1 MAAESQGDYTEEQKT
16 VSERLV
22 HTTKLGASKSTM
34 KKLLA
39 TIALAILTG
48 MVAQAAHIGDS
59 VFAFVPVENRI
70 QLVVSTDPQEVTHFV
85 LDSGVWEV
93 SGQVNF
99 LSLNTPAGT
108 MFTAANISVGTLS
121 FEPTQTASVTAEQV
135 ARLGNIIRN
144 TSLVPRTIDVP
155 DGTSVFLVAG
165 SFNPNPNVT
174 AWGFITAVKIRNN
187 VN

>member
-1 MAAESQGDYTEEQKT
+1 M
-16 VSERLV
+16 
-22 HTTKLGASKSTM
+22 H
-34 KKLLA
+34 KLLA
-39 TIALAILTG
+39 IIALAILTG
-48 MVAQAAHIGDS
+48 TVARAAQVGDS
-59 VFAFVPVENRI
+59 VFVSVSVENRVP
-70 QLVVSTDPQEVTHFV
+70 LAVSNDAQEVTHVV

-99 LSLNTPAGT
+99 LSLSTPAGT
-108 MFTAANISVGTLS
+108 MFTAANISVGALS
-121 FEPTQTASVTAEQV
+121 FNPPETASITAEQV

-144 TSLVPRTIDVP
+144 TSMVPRTIDVP

-187 VN
+187 VF

>member
-1 MAAESQGDYTEEQKT
+1 M
-16 VSERLV
+16 
-22 HTTKLGASKSTM
+22 H
-34 KKLLA
+34 KLLA

-48 MVAQAAHIGDS
+48 TVARAAQVGDS
-59 VFAFVPVENRI
+59 VFVAVSVENRV
-70 QLVVSTDPQEVTHFV
+70 QLAVSNDPQEVTHVV

-99 LSLNTPAGT
+99 LSLSTPAGT
-108 MFTAANISVGTLS
+108 MFTAANISVGALS
-121 FEPTQTASVTAEQV
+121 FNPPETASITAEQV

-144 TSLVPRTIDVP
+144 TSMVPRTVDVP
-155 DGTSVFLVAG
+155 DGTSVFLVGG

-187 VN
+187 VF